1 MIPQFSRVM
10 LHLWHTHPALQAVT
24 AIAVSGMWCWA
35 GLQECKKKRVSGGMS
50 WILIG
55 VAILAIAILG
65 FIVDHA
71 WSGALIALLGLI
83 AGAVFCFK
91 SIQGLVADSNGK
103 WLTRTE
109 LENGVMSGL
118 PTNHPESND
127 GTYLLKCR
135 VGQRV
140 AGLRKWPPQ
149 GGAGPF
155 DTVEKPLRVTR
166 TR

>member
-103 WLTRTE
+103 
-109 LENGVMSGL
+109 
-118 PTNHPESND
+118 
-127 GTYLLKCR
+127 
-135 VGQRV
+135 
-140 AGLRKWPPQ
+140 
-149 GGAGPF
+149 
-155 DTVEKPLRVTR
+155 
-166 TR
+166 